1 MLRDG
6 KFIREQPIKI
16 GAHYTPCYRPGFF
29 SKEEQFMQAV
39 LLGIEQRRESV
50 LSKVLG
56 FMLRV

>member
-1 MLRDG
+1 
-6 KFIREQPIKI
+6 
-16 GAHYTPCYRPGFF
+16 
-29 SKEEQFMQAV
+29 MQAV